1 MHLFTSCAYYVK
13 LVHSFLFGGDLV
25 SLLRWENNED
35 SPASPLPQPLKLL
48 YFSTAKYEHD
58 WHCTLHTHQCIEIF
72 YIVKGSGSFRVEDA
86 SFSIAHD
93 DVVVINSGVAHTE
106 VSSAHDPLEYIVLGI
121 SGNDFLLGGQ
131 QDQRYCILTDLSA
144 TRPLLPY
151 LKNISLEIT
160 QKKAHY
166 QNVVQHIFHILAI
179 QLLRSQSAASFTSK
193 SGNVNP
199 KCAQIKRY
207 IDNHYKENVTVDTL
221 ASVAFLS
228 RSYLIHI
235 FTKEYGEPPISYL
248 TKRRIEESRYLLAK
262 TDYSILEIGLMV
274 GFTSGSYFSQS
285 FRRLEGISPKEY
297 RRRAQAEAFKEVHQ
311 SFDYI

>member
-1 MHLFTSCAYYVK
+1 M
-13 LVHSFLFGGDLV
+13 

-151 LKNISLEIT
+151 RISPW
-160 QKKAHY
+160 
-166 QNVVQHIFHILAI
+166 
-179 QLLRSQSAASFTSK
+179 RSPKRKRIIKMSSNTFFTSSPFSCSAASPPPPLPPRAEMSIQSAPK
-193 SGNVNP
+193 SNGILTIT
-199 KCAQIKRY
+199 IK
-207 IDNHYKENVTVDTL
+207 KTL
-221 ASVAFLS
+221 
-228 RSYLIHI
+228 
-235 FTKEYGEPPISYL
+235 PL
-248 TKRRIEESRYLLAK
+248 TPLPAWP
-262 TDYSILEIGLMV
+262 
-274 GFTSGSYFSQS
+274 F
-285 FRRLEGISPKEY
+285 
-297 RRRAQAEAFKEVHQ
+297 
-311 SFDYI
+311 